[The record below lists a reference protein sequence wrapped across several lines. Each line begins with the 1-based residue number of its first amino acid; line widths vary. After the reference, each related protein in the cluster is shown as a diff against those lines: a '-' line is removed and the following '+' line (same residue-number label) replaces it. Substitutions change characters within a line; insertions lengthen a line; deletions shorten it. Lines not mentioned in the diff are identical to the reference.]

1 MNINYIDKLVELITS
16 PIVTPYNLIEYLK
29 LDNYKSINL
38 YKESNHMIAKVTFIS
53 YDTIEN
59 SLYYVFNHNNELL
72 EIYELES
79 GTKNICFNRETEKNK
94 IIDKL
99 NNPNDFIVDN
109 VPC

>member
-1 MNINYIDKLVELITS
+1 MNINYIDKLVELVTS

-29 LDNYKSINL
+29 LDNYKSLNL

-79 GTKNICFNRETEKNK
+79 GTKNICFNRETEKNE

-99 NNPNDFIVDN
+99 NNTNDFILDN